1 MSISYSKHLE
11 VKHLDLV
18 QKGVFNGYL
27 NEDSKLHVD
36 PLLLKG
42 CKIPE
47 FENAYNHLQEYPDT
61 LPSLHSPPHVHL
73 Y

>member
-1 MSISYSKHLE
+1 MSISYSKHLG

-18 QKGVFNGYL
+18 QKGVFNGYI

-36 PLLLKG
+36 PLLLKE

-47 FENAYNHLQEYPDT
+47 FENAYNEFLQYFK
-61 LPSLHSPPHVHL
+61 
-73 Y
+73 